1 MHGVMVVAMLL
12 PLGCSQ
18 KNSAAVVVMGQVT
31 FEGVPIESGKI
42 RFSPIDEV
50 GRPAESLIQNGAYT
64 VEIAPGE
71 VKILIDA
78 YKPGPPDASG
88 MPTQEPFLPASYNSN
103 SQIIRT
109 VSPKDQVIDLAL
121 TAAGTLP

>member
-1 MHGVMVVAMLL
+1 MYGVIVATMLL
-12 PLGCSQ
+12 PSGCGQ
-18 KNSAAVVVMGQVT
+18 KNSGAVVVTGQVT

-42 RFSPIDEV
+42 RFSPTDEV
-50 GRPAESLIQNGAYT
+50 SRPAESLIQNGKYT

-71 VKILIDA
+71 MKILVDA

-88 MPTQEPFLPASYNSN
+88 MPTQEPFLPAAYNSN
-103 SQIIRT
+103 SKIIRT
-109 VSPKDQVIDLAL
+109 ISPEDQVIDLPL